1 MARSPRTP
9 DVAAIGRWT
18 NRPRGS
24 HAIQRPTRPY
34 SGSGIRKIRR
44 RASAQRSTRAVA
56 PVPMRIELA
65 TRFMARQSATSSRI
79 QVKGVPVDEP
89 NKKDIEHLR
98 QLSIFHFVGAGLS
111 LAALAFIAVHF
122 TIMNAVFS
130 NPDLFKGAQGGPP
143 PAQFFAM

>member
-1 MARSPRTP
+1 
-9 DVAAIGRWT
+9 
-18 NRPRGS
+18 
-24 HAIQRPTRPY
+24 
-34 SGSGIRKIRR
+34 
-44 RASAQRSTRAVA
+44 
-56 PVPMRIELA
+56 
-65 TRFMARQSATSSRI
+65 
-79 QVKGVPVDEP
+79 VDEP

-143 PAQFFAM
+143 PAQFFAMLKIFYAIFAIWFVATGVMNLMSAIYLRQRRNRTFSMVVAGVNCLYMPLGTVLGVFTFIVLGRDSVVALYEVNKQP